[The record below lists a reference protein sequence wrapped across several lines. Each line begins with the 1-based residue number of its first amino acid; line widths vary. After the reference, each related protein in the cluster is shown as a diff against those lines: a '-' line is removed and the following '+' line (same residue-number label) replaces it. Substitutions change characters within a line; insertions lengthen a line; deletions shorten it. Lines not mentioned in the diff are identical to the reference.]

1 MRKEDIRDVNGKLL
15 SPLELKRRFALP
27 HVPTHFCRVELP
39 KGTTLR
45 VGVTNPPSRAGGGD
59 VVQYQILD
67 ETRLSWF
74 KDSKFLGDKR

>member
-1 MRKEDIRDVNGKLL
+1 MRNEDIRDVNGKLL

-27 HVPTHFCRVELP
+27 HVPMHFSRIELP

-59 VVQYQILD
+59 VVQYQILGKG
-67 ETRLSWF
+67 EKSWF
-74 KDSKFLGDKR
+74 KDTKFLGNKR